1 MANQQQQPRYAKFVN
16 GTPRYAGD
24 AILFNQPSRQGLH
37 IIPRK
42 ASRDRYSGIF
52 SQVRLNTHVRRRIF
66 PIFQPA
72 LKNR

>member
-52 SQVRLNTHVRRRIF
+52 
-66 PIFQPA
+66 P
-72 LKNR
+72 K